1 MQASTRWVRVWGV
14 KAVSSV
20 DKVGRLATTIT
31 PTHAAK
37 DGGECGA
44 GAVCCSAG
52 VLVWC
57 LCRSVVL

>member
-1 MQASTRWVRVWGV
+1 MRVWGV

-37 DGGECGA
+37 DGGECG
-44 GAVCCSAG
+44 GNVG
-52 VLVWC
+52 VGVYVWC
-57 LCRSVVL
+57 